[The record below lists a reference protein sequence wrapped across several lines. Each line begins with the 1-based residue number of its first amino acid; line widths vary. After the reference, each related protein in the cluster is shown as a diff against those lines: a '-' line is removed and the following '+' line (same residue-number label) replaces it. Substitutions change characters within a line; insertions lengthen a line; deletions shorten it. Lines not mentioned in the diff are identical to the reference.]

1 MIFGLCVGLSFF
13 GLQPEQEENLKSN
26 GGKVKLNPLC
36 KPNLIDVPMYLT
48 PTLLGD
54 DLSNGFENLT

>member
-36 KPNLIDVPMYLT
+36 RAQP
-48 PTLLGD
+48 PTLPAEFFMPFFMTTNN
-54 DLSNGFENLT
+54 SE